1 MGPTGATGG
10 YVRKLLVVDDRREIC
25 EVIETHLRE
34 RGDAVTIASNSAEG
48 RQLLARG
55 GYDLA
60 VIDVLMPGED
70 GLALAAFAEE
80 RGVPVLLMSGHPERM
95 ELPEGFKRYPLLRKP
110 FRFADL
116 DAALAAL
123 LAD

>member
-1 MGPTGATGG
+1 
-10 YVRKLLVVDDRREIC
+10 VRSLLVVDDHREIC

-34 RGDAVTIASNSAEG
+34 RGDAVTIASDGAEA
-48 RQLLARG
+48 RALLACGR
-55 GYDLA
+55 YDLA
-60 VIDVLMPGED
+60 VIDVLMPGEG
-70 GLALAAFAEE
+70 GLALAALAEE

-95 ELPEGFKRYPLLRKP
+95 ELPPGLERYPLLRKP

-123 LAD
+123 LDAARS